1 MMNLLKYPL
10 AILIIGAIGFLFPKL
25 IGDGPAVYSAAVLI
39 AIFAVMSY
47 GLDIVVS
54 DLGEV
59 SLAHTA
65 FFGVGCYITAALS
78 TILGV
83 SSAWM
88 TLACTIVAAV
98 FFATVIG
105 LITVRLRDFVF
116 SLVTYAV
123 SVVAVQVVENSD
135 LLGRTDGLRGIP
147 VLDLS
152 IGSIRFT
159 AANDQA
165 LWPVAFVLLV
175 VTIYCVARFRRSALG
190 VAATMVHLN
199 QRVATAS
206 GINPAKVRVQVL
218 MFSAP
223 ISAAAGWLYAYQRA
237 YVSADVMG
245 SYFLVLMLTAVVL
258 TGRGRL
264 FGPLIG
270 TSILL
275 IQEKFFALGGNI
287 DKVLLGTILV
297 VVLAFFP
304 GGLMELG
311 RPLQRRLSREG

>member
-1 MMNLLKYPL
+1 MINTLRHLVVL
-10 AILIIGAIGFLFPKL
+10 SIILIIGVLSPKIIGGGPGLF
-25 IGDGPAVYSAAVLI
+25 SAAVLI

-65 FFGVGCYITAALS
+65 FFGAGCYVTAVLS
-78 TILGV
+78 TKMGV
-83 SSAWM
+83 SSAWL
-88 TLACTIVAAV
+88 TLGSTIVVALL
-98 FFATVIG
+98 FASVIG
-105 LITVRLRDFVF
+105 LITIHLRDFVF

-123 SVVAVQVVENSD
+123 SVVAVQVAENSD

-152 IGSIRFT
+152 IGGLSLT
-159 AANDQA
+159 ASNDQEMWPIAFA
-165 LWPVAFVLLV
+165 LLIT
-175 VTIYCVARFRRSALG
+175 TIYVVARFRQSALG

-206 GINPAKVRVQVL
+206 GINAARVRLQVL

-223 ISAAAGWLYAYQRA
+223 ISAAGGWLYAYQRT

-258 TGRGRL
+258 IGRGQL
-264 FGPLIG
+264 FGPLIA

-275 IQEKFFALGGNI
+275 IQEKFFAFGGNI
-287 DKVLLGTILV
+287 DKVILGAILV
-297 VVLAFFP
+297 AVLAFFP
-304 GGLMELG
+304 GGVVELIRSMTG
-311 RPLQRRLSREG
+311 RSRSS